1 MAKYRGKAS
10 ITLVDVSDAKQL
22 TALIVSD
29 KPKQTIYNPNTGTYM
44 PNFSLTPATLTPEL
58 YISGNINN
66 IANEV
71 KATRWYY
78 QENSSGTKIEITGN
92 TDTYELSTTQPRT
105 LKIKRNIFETLNA
118 MTFTVQMDYLDG
130 DTSTGIVVTSQAM
143 IDMLKVSNGINGD
156 STILSKLTAPFGTII
171 KNGEGIVTLVA
182 DMVKGMEKVIPESLR
197 WYRAKDG
204 AKDPDAGEGWEVLGQ
219 SGVRNLFQLNKV
231 TGTKT
236 DRGSIL
242 GGWANTIMTNENV
255 LTILKPNTTY
265 RISYKFK
272 LNSLTPNSMAYAS
285 QGTHGSLYLY
295 SRTSSY
301 ERILLSTVSSED
313 NILDAQDWKVGTIR
327 ERVCTFTTPANLRD
341 SEGAYVILAYTRRSM
356 VGEVATIETGEFYD
370 IMLEEDNG
378 QYHKWVPTAEDSGIV
393 IGNENL
399 LKTTTNTSTIVG
411 MNKSNQT
418 DARTN
423 YLLATTSFNTLWVGM
438 KKGDT
443 FTFSCDVTISGT
455 GFAGQFRPQTLR
467 DPYIAMD
474 SSYQITKAETA
485 RVSFTGTVTQ
495 ALIDSSTVT
504 AIQLRYD
511 NIPTTVSLTISK
523 PKLERGIPSG
533 IPPYFPNITEMSPQK
548 IVIQDDSII
557 VPANEVDGV
566 LPIRAMMSYEDITST
581 ATETIADISDPIQPV
596 IIGNQYFRNGQGQNT
611 YTYRLYRS
619 GVEYDPDGTLGSYT
633 WSLWDKKGQQISG
646 FKKTGKSITIS
657 SDDFNE
663 RAEIDCEY
671 IEY

>member
-204 AKDPDAGEGWEVLGQ
+204 AKDPEAGEGWEVIGQ

-272 LNSLTPNSMAYAS
+272 LNSITPNSTVYS
-285 QGTHGSLYLY
+285 LQGTHGSLYLY

-301 ERILLSTVSSED
+301 ERILLSNVSSED

-378 QYHKWVPTAEDSGIV
+378 QYHKWVPTAEDSGILL
-393 IGNENL
+393 GNENH
-399 LKTTTNTSTIVG
+399 LKGSEIEVSGVSKPSQKEFLNHSNWNLAPLIDIHGTDRNYTLTFDIKTEVAGEMTVYIHNGSQTKYYATTKIQTTTEYQRIKWSFKPSVNNGNGTE
-411 MNKSNQT
+411 
-418 DARTN
+418 A
-423 YLLATTSFNTLWVGM
+423 LLAFYGVY
-438 KKGDT
+438 D
-443 FTFSCDVTISGT
+443 SG
-455 GFAGQFRPQTLR
+455 
-467 DPYIAMD
+467 
-474 SSYQITKAETA
+474 
-485 RVSFTGTVTQ
+485 V
-495 ALIDSSTVT
+495 
-504 AIQLRYD
+504 
-511 NIPTTVSLTISK
+511 IPSVKHVKFELGK
-523 PKLERGIPSG
+523 PLGIPEW
-533 IPPYFPNITEMSPQK
+533 IPHITEMDPQK
-548 IVIQDDSII
+548 IIIQEDSII
-557 VPANEVDGV
+557 VPADEVGGV
-566 LPIRAMMSYEDITST
+566 LPVRAMMSYEDITST

-657 SDDFNE
+657 SEDFNE
-663 RAEIDCEY
+663 RAEIDCEF

>member
-118 MTFTVQMDYLDG
+118 MTLTVQMDYLDG

-204 AKDPDAGEGWEVLGQ
+204 AKDPEAGEGWEVIGQ

-231 TGTKT
+231 SLPKT
-236 DRGSIL
+236 DRGFIS

-255 LTILKPNTTY
+255 VAILKPNTKY

-272 LNSLTPNSMAYAS
+272 LNSLTPNSTAHT

-295 SRTSSY
+295 SRTTGY
-301 ERILLSTVSSED
+301 DKILLSSISSED
-313 NILDAQDWKVGTIR
+313 NVADAQSWEVGTVR
-327 ERVCTFTTPANLRD
+327 ERVHTFTTPANLYD
-341 SEGAYVILAYTRRSM
+341 PEGAYAILSYTRRSM
-356 VGEVATIETGEFYD
+356 VGENATVETGEFYD

-378 QYHKWVPTAEDSGIV
+378 QYHKWVPTAEDSGIA
-393 IGNENL
+393 IGNKNL
-399 LKTTTNTSTIVG
+399 LKTTTSTSTIVG

-423 YLLATTSFNTLWVGM
+423 YLLATTPFNTLWADM
-438 KKGDT
+438 KVGDT

-455 GFAGQFRPQTLR
+455 GFAGQFRPQTHYS
-467 DPYIAMD
+467 PYVGMG
-474 SSYQITKAETA
+474 SYYNVTKAETV

-495 ALIDSSTVT
+495 ALIDSATVT
-504 AIQLRYD
+504 IIQIRYD

-523 PKLERGIPSG
+523 PKLERGTSSG
-533 IPPYFPNITEMSPQK
+533 VPPYFPNLAEMSPQM

-557 VPANEVDGV
+557 VPADEVDGV

>member
-22 TALIVSD
+22 TTLIVSD

-204 AKDPDAGEGWEVLGQ
+204 AKDPEAGEGWEVIGQ

-231 TGTKT
+231 SLPKT
-236 DRGSIL
+236 DRGFFS

-255 LTILKPNTTY
+255 LAILKPNTKY

-272 LNSLTPNSMAYAS
+272 LNSLTPNSTAHT

-295 SRTSSY
+295 SRTTGY
-301 ERILLSTVSSED
+301 DKILLSSISSED
-313 NILDAQDWKVGTIR
+313 NVADAQSWEVGTVR
-327 ERVCTFTTPANLRD
+327 ERVCTFTTPANLYD
-341 SEGAYVILAYTRRSM
+341 SEGAYAILSYTRRSM
-356 VGEVATIETGEFYD
+356 VGETATVETGEFYD

-378 QYHKWVPTAEDSGIV
+378 QYNKWVPTAEDSGIV
-393 IGNENL
+393 IGNENH
-399 LKTTTNTSTIVG
+399 LKESATEISGLSKSIQKEFLNHSLWDLAPLIDMYGIDRFYTVSFDMKSEVEGDLKVYCQNGSVTRYSIGSYVIKSTTQFKRYSITFKPTISTS
-411 MNKSNQT
+411 SEP
-418 DARTN
+418 RS
-423 YLLATTSFNTLWVGM
+423 LLAFFGEYN
-438 KKGDT
+438 
-443 FTFSCDVTISGT
+443 SG
-455 GFAGQFRPQTLR
+455 
-467 DPYIAMD
+467 
-474 SSYQITKAETA
+474 K
-485 RVSFTGTVTQ
+485 
-495 ALIDSSTVT
+495 
-504 AIQLRYD
+504 
-511 NIPTTVSLTISK
+511 IPTVKNVKFELGK
-523 PKLERGIPSG
+523 PLGIPEW
-533 IPPYFPNITEMSPQK
+533 IPHITEMDPQN
-548 IVIQDDSII
+548 IIIQEDSII
-557 VPANEVDGV
+557 VPADEVDGV
-566 LPIRAMMSYEDITST
+566 LPVRAMMSYEDITST

>member
-204 AKDPDAGEGWEVLGQ
+204 AKDPEAGEGWEVIGQ

-272 LNSLTPNSMAYAS
+272 LNSITPNSTVYS
-285 QGTHGSLYLY
+285 LQGTHGSLYLY

-301 ERILLSTVSSED
+301 ERILLSNVSSED

-378 QYHKWVPTAEDSGIV
+378 QYHKWVPTSEDSGII
-393 IGNENL
+393 IGNENH
-399 LKTTTNTSTIVG
+399 LKDSATEISGSSKSIQKEFLNHSIWNLAPLIDLYGTDRFYTISFDLKSEVEGDLKVYCQNGSVTRYNIGSYIVKATTQYKRYFISFKPVISTP
-411 MNKSNQT
+411 SEP
-418 DARTN
+418 RS
-423 YLLATTSFNTLWVGM
+423 LLAFFGEYNTG
-438 KKGDT
+438 
-443 FTFSCDVTISGT
+443 
-455 GFAGQFRPQTLR
+455 R
-467 DPYIAMD
+467 
-474 SSYQITKAETA
+474 
-485 RVSFTGTVTQ
+485 
-495 ALIDSSTVT
+495 
-504 AIQLRYD
+504 
-511 NIPTTVSLTISK
+511 IPTVKNVKFEIGKPLVIPEWIPHVS
-523 PKLERGIPSG
+523 
-533 IPPYFPNITEMSPQK
+533 EMDPQK
-548 IVIQDDSII
+548 IIIQDDSII
-557 VPANEVDGV
+557 VPADEVDGV

-619 GVEYDPDGTLGSYT
+619 GVEYDPDGILGSYT

-657 SDDFNE
+657 SEDFNE
-663 RAEIDCEY
+663 RAEIDCEF